1 MTEMRHEAEVDS
13 RIAAAHGVYSKAYSN
28 LSWWRKHTTGFRAAE
43 HLAEAT
49 TEFESAKAALLEV
62 ESEYTGWSRFFLV
75 TNTGGH
81 IHRSMNCSTCYPS
94 TGYAWLPELS
104 GLSETDAVAEY
115 GSILCSICY
124 PSAPV
129 EWTNGV
135 NKKEAERKD
144 AEKALKA
151 IAASPEG
158 KKVTSARDL
167 VSRKFYRVESMMND
181 LARLEMDRAYG
192 VESPAWLVSKGVEYT
207 AAMPKAKKQ
216 LAAAQAKLE
225 AAEAALAAALGV

>member
-28 LSWWRKHTTGFRAAE
+28 LSWWRKHTTGFQAE
-43 HLAEAT
+43 QKLADAT
-49 TEFESAKAALLEV
+49 EEFESAKAALLEV

-75 TNTGGH
+75 TNNGGH

-104 GLSETDAVAEY
+104 GLSEADAVAEY

-158 KKVTSARDL
+158 KKVKSATEL
-167 VSRKFYRVESMMND
+167 VQRKLYRIERAERD
-181 LARLEMDRAYG
+181 LARLADDRRHEA
-192 VESPAWLVSKGVEYT
+192 ESAPWLLRDCERHE
-207 AAMPKAKKQ
+207 AELPKYRKQ
-216 LAAAQAKLE
+216 LAAAERKLE